1 MSPMKKGLLIIAA
14 VLALL
19 ASGCGG
25 DDSSTDSTTGDAA
38 SQPFRIPVKEPVPIV
53 EAKDLKFKPN
63 GLVGDEPKPIIPDRP
78 PPEVLIVQDLLQ
90 GIGFAATP
98 ESTVTVQ
105 YVGYDY
111 ETGKKFDSSWDQ
123 GEPLTFKLGQ
133 GEVIQGWE
141 DGILGMEVSDRRE
154 LIIPPDLAYG
164 NQEVGSIKP
173 NSTLVFV
180 IDLLKVKQAKQ

>member
-1 MSPMKKGLLIIAA
+1 MKKGLLIIVA

-19 ASGCGG
+19 LAGCGG
-25 DDSSTDSTTGDAA
+25 DDSSTDTTTA
-38 SQPFRIPVKEPVPIV
+38 SEPFRIPMDGPAPIV

-63 GLVGDEPKPIIPDRP
+63 GLVGNEPKPIIPDRP
-78 PPEVLIVQDLLQ
+78 PPDILIVQDLLQ
-90 GIGFAATP
+90 GIGHAATP

-141 DGILGMEVSDRRE
+141 DGIIGMEVSDRRE

-180 IDLLKVKQAKQ
+180 IDLLKVKQAE